1 MARGQGEMRDE
12 PSRCAIYTRQSI
24 DTRSDFTSCQ
34 AQFEVCRNYLKSQ
47 QWLGWRWIEE
57 RFDDEGYSG
66 ATLDRPALRR
76 LLEKV
81 RRGEIDRVLV
91 YSRDRLSRNVI
102 DGLQLLQEFR
112 QRGVALVVATYPE
125 LGSAAQDSLI
135 INILS
140 VSAEFERELI
150 RSRIAEVRVA
160 LKRQGKRVGGAVPYG
175 YDADPFTKQLM
186 INEQMFTTAAESRRP
201 SEIARIANERGW
213 RTKVREGRRTGRVS
227 GGNPWTARQVL
238 ATLSNPV
245 YLGKF
250 ADGDGTREGVHEAI
264 VSEELFEAARR
275 QIESRRTRAP
285 GREEHEERWHLKGLI
300 RCAGCGR
307 AMSSHTTRH
316 GSRIYRY
323 YRCRSH
329 AGGRSPCPG
338 VQVPAGEIEREI
350 FRVLY
355 DLPATAAVKSGDR
368 DMLLRFSAAWSLL
381 GSDARRELLHQVV
394 KEIRWDA
401 ETGEI
406 SLSLDEETLKRYGRD
421 ENARGRRSVRKEAVG
436 DHAKATNPRRRRS
449 HK

>member
-1 MARGQGEMRDE
+1 
-12 PSRCAIYTRQSI
+12 
-24 DTRSDFTSCQ
+24 
-34 AQFEVCRNYLKSQ
+34 
-47 QWLGWRWIEE
+47 LGWRWVEE

-66 ATLDRPALRR
+66 ATLDRPALQR

-81 RRGEIDRVLV
+81 RRGEIDRVIV
-91 YSRDRLSRNVI
+91 YSLDRLSRNVI

-125 LGSAAQDSLI
+125 LGSAAQDNLI

-140 VSAEFERELI
+140 VFAEFERELI
-150 RSRIAEVRVA
+150 RSRIAEVRAA

-175 YDADPFTKQLM
+175 YDADPFTKQLVV
-186 INEQMFTTAAESRRP
+186 NGEEARRVREMFTMAAEGRRP
-201 SEIARIANERGW
+201 SEIARIANEHGW

-250 ADGDGTREGVHEAI
+250 AEGDGTREGVHEAVI
-264 VSEELFEAARR
+264 PEELFEAARR

-285 GREEHEERWHLKGLI
+285 GREEHEERWPLKGLI
-300 RCAGCGR
+300 RCARCGR
-307 AMSSHTTRH
+307 AMSSHTTRR

-329 AGGRSPCPG
+329 AGGRPPCPG
-338 VQVPAGEIEREI
+338 VQVPAGEIESEI
-350 FRVLY
+350 FRVLS
-355 DLPATAAVKSGDR
+355 DLPGEAAVKSGDR
-368 DMLLRFSAAWSLL
+368 DMLLRFSAAWPLV
-381 GSDARRELLHQVV
+381 GSDAQRELLHQVV
-394 KEIRWDA
+394 REIRWDA

-406 SLSLDEETLKRYGRD
+406 SLSLDEETLKRYGREED
-421 ENARGRRSVRKEAVG
+421 QERRSVRKEAVG
-436 DHAKATNPRRRRS
+436 AHAKTTNPRRRRS
-449 HK
+449 HT